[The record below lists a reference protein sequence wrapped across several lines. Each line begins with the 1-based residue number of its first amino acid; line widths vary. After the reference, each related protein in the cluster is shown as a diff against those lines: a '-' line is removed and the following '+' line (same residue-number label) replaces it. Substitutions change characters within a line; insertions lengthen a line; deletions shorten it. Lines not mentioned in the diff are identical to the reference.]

1 MAVELHDILR
11 NHEEA
16 SAFSQ
21 DEENGLRL
29 LTTTL
34 IFFFCDKVEFISKDL
49 LMVHSKLFFGDD
61 DIHIILNKN
70 SFYLLLILVSF
81 FFMFVIVKY
90 YLDIAIASFI
100 CLLFK
105 ELACVN
111 VVDPMKDINVIALRR
126 ILTSSTL

>member
-1 MAVELHDILR
+1 
-11 NHEEA
+11 
-16 SAFSQ
+16 
-21 DEENGLRL
+21 
-29 LTTTL
+29 
-34 IFFFCDKVEFISKDL
+34 
-49 LMVHSKLFFGDD
+49 MVHSKLFFGDD

-81 FFMFVIVKY
+81 FLMFVIVKY

-111 VVDPMKDINVIALRR
+111 VVDPMKDINVIALRK